1 LTKKNA
7 EPTLVTAEVY
17 MMPFGFASVRRKE
30 KRKKEQMLGNER
42 RWKLLQMA
50 IGEAIQR
57 DNVLMFVCWFLM
69 YLLLY
74 QLKLSDK
81 EN

>member
-1 LTKKNA
+1 
-7 EPTLVTAEVY
+7 VTAEVY

-57 DNVLMFVCWFLM
+57 DNVFMFVCWFLM